1 MLIKS
6 FHVSTTKIQK
16 ILDAKAIIEQR
27 KQEAKE
33 LCKAQKKIKR
43 EVIKAKKEAVQKRKA
58 ARSSK
63 AQLKKIKDD
72 LIKEIKSLRRAYKA
86 IEKKLDTATR
96 KYQRNSTIALNREI
110 ERLKEELAKVSIE
123 FILSKEAADK
133 AVTQ

>member
-1 MLIKS
+1 M
-6 FHVSTTKIQK
+6 
-16 ILDAKAIIEQR
+16 IEQR
-27 KQEAKE
+27 KQDAKE
-33 LCKAQKKIKR
+33 LRMSQKKIKR
-43 EVIKAKKEAVQKRKA
+43 EVIEAEKEAVQKRKA

-72 LIKEIKSLRRAYKA
+72 LIKEMKSLKRACKA

-110 ERLKEELAKVSIE
+110 ERLKQELAEVSME
-123 FILSKEAADK
+123 FILSKEAADE